1 MKIKGLRWM
10 ATFLA
15 ACMLMGA
22 VPATAFAA
30 KETTEAAET
39 IPQVY
44 RMDDDNDTVRLVI
57 GKTPTLYIGKNGT
70 VSVTL
75 MNMEDKDWIETEI
88 WIASEDDFRN
98 HYSDEITKT
107 EDRDSEESSI
117 VQSMKTIYPFE
128 VTDSLNRHYK
138 VGHVNKKAKKTVNL
152 NVNVKKGL
160 EEGYY
165 PILIY
170 ISKRAQGEDGMSSE
184 YAKTIMA
191 WIETKKTTGTSETNE
206 DNSEPVAFALGENQ
220 PTPSANYSEVMN
232 FDVNVRNTGYKT
244 AYDVRVDME
253 LSEDITKF
261 PFEINDG
268 NYDRQ
273 MGNMNPDQTVAVPF
287 SMAVREKAKS
297 GYYPIKFKIR
307 YRENENGNFAAP
319 VEDTFYVRV
328 YGKDEDDSLDS
339 EAGENERTKARI
351 IVDSF
356 ETDPAEIYAGQDFT
370 LKVRMKNASNSIVAS
385 NILFTFES
393 ETVSDSPVFTT
404 VNGSNSVVVNSLAP
418 GASDTLTI
426 KFSSS
431 PTAEQRSYTI
441 TINEQYDSPE
451 FKNAEESIIVD
462 IPVKQYARLST
473 SNMDVMPD
481 SMTVGSE
488 SNVMFGINNT
498 GKVVLY
504 NVTVNFEADSI
515 KPTDY
520 YVGNIKPGE
529 TGNVDTMLSGIA
541 ATADDGTVHV
551 IINYEDENGQP
562 AEPVEKELTLLVE
575 EEVQEDW
582 NMDVPEDMDVS
593 GQPASGANNKLLLA
607 GGGVAFVAVI
617 AAIVF
622 AVKFIKKRKEAKQQ
636 KDDENEIS

>member
-1 MKIKGLRWM
+1 M

-75 MNMEDKDWIETEI
+75 MNMEDKDWVETEI

-220 PTPSANYSEVMN
+220 STPSANYSEVMN

-273 MGNMNPDQTVAVPF
+273 MGNMNPDQTVAIPF

-328 YGKDEDDSLDS
+328 YGKDEGDSLDS

-370 LKVRMKNASNSIVAS
+370 LKVRMKNASNSIAAS

-393 ETVSDSPVFTT
+393 EAVSDSPVFTT

-451 FKNAEESIIVD
+451 FKNAKEA
-462 IPVKQYARLST
+462 VKIAVGLKQEARLNT
-473 SNMDVMPD
+473 GTIEVMPD
-481 SMTVGSE
+481 AISVGEE
-488 SNVMFGINNT
+488 SNVMFSINNT
-498 GKVVLY
+498 GKVMLY
-504 NVTVNFEADSI
+504 NVNAVFEADSI
-515 KPTDY
+515 QKNEA
-520 YVGNIKPGE
+520 YVGNIEPGKS
-529 TGNVDTMLSGIA
+529 GNVDTMINGIA
-541 ATADDGTVHV
+541 PTTDDGKVKLSIT
-551 IINYEDENGQP
+551 YEDENGKVST
-562 AEPVEKELTLLVE
+562 VEKEIQLMVNEDQSMDESNVDDTWNSDD
-575 EEVQEDW
+575 VQ
-582 NMDVPEDMDVS
+582 PEPSTTD
-593 GQPASGANNKLLLA
+593 KLKHLA
-607 GGGVAFVAVI
+607 IPVGIVGVVLAAVI
-617 AAIVF
+617 LVVIRR
-622 AVKFIKKRKEAKQQ
+622 KKKKAGM
-636 KDDENEIS
+636 DDEIL

>member
-1 MKIKGLRWM
+1 M

-191 WIETKKTTGTSETNE
+191 WIETKKTTGTSETDE
-206 DNSEPVAFALGENQ
+206 DSSEPVAFALGENQ

-253 LSEDITKF
+253 LSEDIAKF

-370 LKVRMKNASNSIVAS
+370 LKVRMKNASNSIAAS

-393 ETVSDSPVFTT
+393 EAVSDSPVFTT

-451 FKNAEESIIVD
+451 FKNAKEA
-462 IPVKQYARLST
+462 VKIAVGLKQEARLNT
-473 SNMDVMPD
+473 GTIEVMPD
-481 SMTVGSE
+481 AISVGEE
-488 SNVMFGINNT
+488 SNVMFSINNT
-498 GKVVLY
+498 GKVMLY
-504 NVTVNFEADSI
+504 NVNAVFEADSI
-515 KPTDY
+515 QKNEC
-520 YVGNIKPGE
+520 YVGNIEPGKS
-529 TGNVDTMLSGIA
+529 GNVDTMINGIA
-541 ATADDGTVHV
+541 PTTDDGKVKLSIT
-551 IINYEDENGQP
+551 YEDENGKVST
-562 AEPVEKELTLLVE
+562 VEKEIQLMVNEDQSMDESNVDDTWSSDD
-575 EEVQEDW
+575 VQ
-582 NMDVPEDMDVS
+582 PEPSTTD
-593 GQPASGANNKLLLA
+593 KLKHLA
-607 GGGVAFVAVI
+607 IPVGIVGVVLAAVI
-617 AAIVF
+617 LVVIRR
-622 AVKFIKKRKEAKQQ
+622 KKKKAGM
-636 KDDENEIS
+636 DDEIL

>member
-1 MKIKGLRWM
+1 MKIKGLRWI
-10 ATFLA
+10 ASFLA
-15 ACMLMGA
+15 VCVLVGTA
-22 VPATAFAA
+22 PATAFAA

-75 MNMEDKDWIETEI
+75 MNMEDKDWIETEV
-88 WIASEDDFRN
+88 WIASEDDFKN
-98 HYSDEITKT
+98 HYADEITNT
-107 EDRDSEESSI
+107 ESRDSEESSI
-117 VQSMKTIYPFE
+117 VQSMKTVYPFE
-128 VTDSLNRHYK
+128 ITDSLNRHYK
-138 VGHVNKKAKKTVNL
+138 IGHLNKKAKKTVNL

-184 YAKTIMA
+184 YAKTMMA
-191 WIETKKTTGTSETNE
+191 WIETKKTTGSSETDE
-206 DNSEPVAFALGENQ
+206 DTSEPVAFALGENQ
-220 PTPSANYSEVMN
+220 STPSANYSEVMN

-244 AYDVRVDME
+244 AYDVQVDME

-319 VEDTFYVRV
+319 IEDTFYVRV
-328 YGKDEDDSLDS
+328 YGQDEDDSLDS
-339 EAGENERTKARI
+339 DAGENERTKARI
-351 IVDSF
+351 VVDGF

-370 LKVRMKNASNSIVAS
+370 LKVRMKNASSSITAS

-393 ETVSDSPVFTT
+393 EAVSDSPVFTT

-418 GASDTLTI
+418 GATDTLTM

-451 FKNAEESIIVD
+451 FKNAKEA
-462 IPVKQYARLST
+462 VKIAVGLKQEARLNT
-473 SNMDVMPD
+473 GTIEVMPD
-481 SMTVGSE
+481 SIEVGGE
-488 SNVMFGINNT
+488 TNVMFSINNT
-498 GKVVLY
+498 GKVMLY
-504 NVTVNFEADSI
+504 NVSAVFEADSI
-515 KPTDY
+515 QKTEA
-520 YVGNIKPGE
+520 YVGNIEPGKS
-529 TGNVDTMLSGIA
+529 GNVDTMITG
-541 ATADDGTVHV
+541 TAPTMDDGKVRLSIT
-551 IINYEDENGQP
+551 YEDENGKVST
-562 AEPVEKELTLLVE
+562 VEKEIQLMVNDDQGMDEGNIDDTWSSDDVESEPSATDKLKHLAVPVGIVGVVLIVVILV
-575 EEVQEDW
+575 VIRR
-582 NMDVPEDMDVS
+582 
-593 GQPASGANNKLLLA
+593 KKKKA
-607 GGGVAFVAVI
+607 GM
-617 AAIVF
+617 
-622 AVKFIKKRKEAKQQ
+622 
-636 KDDENEIS
+636 DDEIL

>member
-191 WIETKKTTGTSETNE
+191 WIETKKTTGTSETDE
-206 DNSEPVAFALGENQ
+206 DSSEPVAFALGENQ

-370 LKVRMKNASNSIVAS
+370 LKVRMKNASNSIAAS

-393 ETVSDSPVFTT
+393 EAVSDSPVFTT

-451 FKNAEESIIVD
+451 FKNAKEA
-462 IPVKQYARLST
+462 VKIAVGLKQEARLNT
-473 SNMDVMPD
+473 GTIEVMPD
-481 SMTVGSE
+481 AISVGEE
-488 SNVMFGINNT
+488 SNVMFSINNT
-498 GKVVLY
+498 GKVMLY
-504 NVTVNFEADSI
+504 NVNAVFEADSI
-515 KPTDY
+515 QKNEC
-520 YVGNIKPGE
+520 YVGNIEPGKS
-529 TGNVDTMLSGIA
+529 GNVDTMINGIA
-541 ATADDGTVHV
+541 PTTDDGKVKLSIT
-551 IINYEDENGQP
+551 YEDENGKVST
-562 AEPVEKELTLLVE
+562 VEKEIQLMVNEDQSMDESNVDDTWSSDD
-575 EEVQEDW
+575 VQ
-582 NMDVPEDMDVS
+582 PEPSTTD
-593 GQPASGANNKLLLA
+593 KLKHLA
-607 GGGVAFVAVI
+607 IPVGIVGVVLAAVI
-617 AAIVF
+617 LVVIRR
-622 AVKFIKKRKEAKQQ
+622 KKKKAGM
-636 KDDENEIS
+636 DDEIL

>member
-1 MKIKGLRWM
+1 M

-75 MNMEDKDWIETEI
+75 MNMEDKDWVETEI

-220 PTPSANYSEVMN
+220 STPSANYSEVMN

-328 YGKDEDDSLDS
+328 YGKDEGDSLDS

-451 FKNAEESIIVD
+451 FKNAKEA
-462 IPVKQYARLST
+462 VKIAVGLKQEARLNT
-473 SNMDVMPD
+473 GTIEVMPD
-481 SMTVGSE
+481 AISVGEE
-488 SNVMFGINNT
+488 SNVMFSINNT
-498 GKVVLY
+498 GKVMLY
-504 NVTVNFEADSI
+504 NVNAVFEADSI
-515 KPTDY
+515 QKNEA
-520 YVGNIKPGE
+520 YVGNIEPGKS
-529 TGNVDTMLSGIA
+529 GNVDTMINGIA
-541 ATADDGTVHV
+541 PTTDDGKVKLSIT
-551 IINYEDENGQP
+551 YEDENGKVST
-562 AEPVEKELTLLVE
+562 VEKEIQLMVNEDQSMDESNVDDTWNSDD
-575 EEVQEDW
+575 VQ
-582 NMDVPEDMDVS
+582 PEPSTTD
-593 GQPASGANNKLLLA
+593 KLKHLA
-607 GGGVAFVAVI
+607 IPVGIVGVVLAAVI
-617 AAIVF
+617 LVVIRR
-622 AVKFIKKRKEAKQQ
+622 KKKKAGM
-636 KDDENEIS
+636 DDEIL

>member
-1 MKIKGLRWM
+1 M

-57 GKTPTLYIGKNGT
+57 GKTPTLHIGKNGT

-75 MNMEDKDWIETEI
+75 MNMEDKDWVETEI

-191 WIETKKTTGTSETNE
+191 WIETKKTTGTSETDE
-206 DNSEPVAFALGENQ
+206 DSSEPVAFALGENQ
-220 PTPSANYSEVMN
+220 STPSANYSEVMN

-328 YGKDEDDSLDS
+328 YGKDEADSLDS

-370 LKVRMKNASNSIVAS
+370 LKVRMKNASNSIAAS

-393 ETVSDSPVFTT
+393 EAVSDSPVFTT

-451 FKNAEESIIVD
+451 FKNAKEA
-462 IPVKQYARLST
+462 VKIAVGLKQEARLNT
-473 SNMDVMPD
+473 GTIEVMPD
-481 SMTVGSE
+481 AISVGEE
-488 SNVMFGINNT
+488 SNVMFSINNT
-498 GKVVLY
+498 GKVMLY
-504 NVTVNFEADSI
+504 NVNAVFEADSI
-515 KPTDY
+515 QKNEA
-520 YVGNIKPGE
+520 YVGNIEPGKS
-529 TGNVDTMLSGIA
+529 GNVDTMINGIA
-541 ATADDGTVHV
+541 PTTDDGKVKLSIT
-551 IINYEDENGQP
+551 YEDENGKVST
-562 AEPVEKELTLLVE
+562 VEKEIQLMVNEDQSMDESNVDDTWNSDD
-575 EEVQEDW
+575 VQ
-582 NMDVPEDMDVS
+582 PEPSTTD
-593 GQPASGANNKLLLA
+593 KLKHLA
-607 GGGVAFVAVI
+607 IPVGIVGVVLAAVI
-617 AAIVF
+617 LVVIRR
-622 AVKFIKKRKEAKQQ
+622 KKKKAGM
-636 KDDENEIS
+636 DDEIL

>member
-1 MKIKGLRWM
+1 M

-75 MNMEDKDWIETEI
+75 MNMEDKDWVETEI

-220 PTPSANYSEVMN
+220 STPSANYSEVMN

-328 YGKDEDDSLDS
+328 YGKDENDSLDS

-370 LKVRMKNASNSIVAS
+370 LKVRMKNASNSIAAS

-451 FKNAEESIIVD
+451 FKNAKEA
-462 IPVKQYARLST
+462 VKIAVGLKQEARLNT
-473 SNMDVMPD
+473 GTIEVMPD
-481 SMTVGSE
+481 AISVGEE
-488 SNVMFGINNT
+488 SNVMFSINNT
-498 GKVVLY
+498 GKVMLY
-504 NVTVNFEADSI
+504 NVNAVFEADSI
-515 KPTDY
+515 QKNEA
-520 YVGNIKPGE
+520 YVGNIEPGKS
-529 TGNVDTMLSGIA
+529 GNVDTMINGIA
-541 ATADDGTVHV
+541 PTTDDGKVKLSIT
-551 IINYEDENGQP
+551 YEDENGKVST
-562 AEPVEKELTLLVE
+562 VEKEIQLMVNEDQSMDESNVDDTWSSDD
-575 EEVQEDW
+575 VQ
-582 NMDVPEDMDVS
+582 PEPSTTD
-593 GQPASGANNKLLLA
+593 KLKHLA
-607 GGGVAFVAVI
+607 IPVGIVGVVLAAVI
-617 AAIVF
+617 LVVIRR
-622 AVKFIKKRKEAKQQ
+622 KKKKAGM
-636 KDDENEIS
+636 DDEIL

>member
-1 MKIKGLRWM
+1 M

-57 GKTPTLYIGKNGT
+57 GKTPTLYIGKNGR

-75 MNMEDKDWIETEI
+75 MNMEEKDWIETEI

-220 PTPSANYSEVMN
+220 STPSANYSEVMN

-253 LSEDITKF
+253 LSEDIAKF

-319 VEDTFYVRV
+319 IEDTFYVRV

-370 LKVRMKNASNSIVAS
+370 LKVRMKNASNSIAAS

-451 FKNAEESIIVD
+451 FKNAKEA
-462 IPVKQYARLST
+462 VKIAVGLKQEARLNT
-473 SNMDVMPD
+473 GTIEVMPD
-481 SMTVGSE
+481 AISVGEE
-488 SNVMFGINNT
+488 SNVMFSINNT
-498 GKVVLY
+498 GKVMLY
-504 NVTVNFEADSI
+504 NVNAVFEADSI
-515 KPTDY
+515 QKNEC
-520 YVGNIKPGE
+520 YVGNIEPGKS
-529 TGNVDTMLSGIA
+529 GNVDTMINGIA
-541 ATADDGTVHV
+541 PTTDDGKVKLSIT
-551 IINYEDENGQP
+551 YEDENGKVST
-562 AEPVEKELTLLVE
+562 VEKEIQLMVNEDQSMDESNVDDTWSSDD
-575 EEVQEDW
+575 VQ
-582 NMDVPEDMDVS
+582 PEPSTTD
-593 GQPASGANNKLLLA
+593 KLKHLA
-607 GGGVAFVAVI
+607 IPVGIVGVVLAAVI
-617 AAIVF
+617 LVVIRR
-622 AVKFIKKRKEAKQQ
+622 KKKKAGM
-636 KDDENEIS
+636 DDEIL

>member
-1 MKIKGLRWM
+1 M

-184 YAKTIMA
+184 YAKTMMA
-191 WIETKKTTGTSETNE
+191 WIETKKTTGTSETDE
-206 DNSEPVAFALGENQ
+206 DSSEPVAFALGENQ
-220 PTPSANYSEVMN
+220 STPSANYSEVMN

-319 VEDTFYVRV
+319 IEDTFYVRV

-370 LKVRMKNASNSIVAS
+370 LKVRMKNASNSIAAS

-451 FKNAEESIIVD
+451 FKNAKEA
-462 IPVKQYARLST
+462 VKIAVGLKQEARLNT
-473 SNMDVMPD
+473 GTIEVMPD
-481 SMTVGSE
+481 AISVGEE
-488 SNVMFGINNT
+488 SNVMFSINNT
-498 GKVVLY
+498 GKVMLY
-504 NVTVNFEADSI
+504 NVNAVFEADSI
-515 KPTDY
+515 QKNEC
-520 YVGNIKPGE
+520 YVGNIEPGKS
-529 TGNVDTMLSGIA
+529 GNVDTMINGIA
-541 ATADDGTVHV
+541 PTMDDGKVKLSIT
-551 IINYEDENGQP
+551 YEDENGKVST
-562 AEPVEKELTLLVE
+562 VEKEIQLMVNEDQSMDESNVDDTWSSDD
-575 EEVQEDW
+575 VQ
-582 NMDVPEDMDVS
+582 PEPSTTD
-593 GQPASGANNKLLLA
+593 KLKHLA
-607 GGGVAFVAVI
+607 IPVGIVGVVLAAVI
-617 AAIVF
+617 LVVIRR
-622 AVKFIKKRKEAKQQ
+622 KKKKAGM
-636 KDDENEIS
+636 DDEIL

>member
-1 MKIKGLRWM
+1 M

-75 MNMEDKDWIETEI
+75 MNMEDKDWVETEI

-184 YAKTIMA
+184 YAKTMMA

-220 PTPSANYSEVMN
+220 STPSANYSEVMN

-253 LSEDITKF
+253 LSEDIAKF

-273 MGNMNPDQTVAVPF
+273 MGNMNPDQTVAIPF

-328 YGKDEDDSLDS
+328 YGKDEGDSLDS

-370 LKVRMKNASNSIVAS
+370 LKVRMKNASNSIAAS

-451 FKNAEESIIVD
+451 FKNAKEA
-462 IPVKQYARLST
+462 VKIAVGLKQEARLNT
-473 SNMDVMPD
+473 GTIEVMPD
-481 SMTVGSE
+481 AISVGEE
-488 SNVMFGINNT
+488 SNVMFSINNT
-498 GKVVLY
+498 GKVMLY
-504 NVTVNFEADSI
+504 NVNAVFEADSI
-515 KPTDY
+515 QKNEA
-520 YVGNIKPGE
+520 YVGNIEPGKS
-529 TGNVDTMLSGIA
+529 GNVDTMINGIA
-541 ATADDGTVHV
+541 PTMDDGKVKLSIT
-551 IINYEDENGQP
+551 YEDENGKVST
-562 AEPVEKELTLLVE
+562 VEKEIQLMVN
-575 EEVQEDW
+575 EDQS
-582 NMDVPEDMDVS
+582 MDESNVDDTWSSDDIQPEPSTTD
-593 GQPASGANNKLLLA
+593 KLKHLA
-607 GGGVAFVAVI
+607 IPVGIVGVVLAAVI
-617 AAIVF
+617 LVVIRR
-622 AVKFIKKRKEAKQQ
+622 KKKKAGM
-636 KDDENEIS
+636 DDEIL

>member
-220 PTPSANYSEVMN
+220 STPSANYSEVMN

-253 LSEDITKF
+253 LSEDIAKF

-319 VEDTFYVRV
+319 IEDTFYVRV

-370 LKVRMKNASNSIVAS
+370 LKVRMKNASNSIAAS

-451 FKNAEESIIVD
+451 FKNAKEA
-462 IPVKQYARLST
+462 VKIAVGLKQEARLNT
-473 SNMDVMPD
+473 GTIEVMPD
-481 SMTVGSE
+481 AISVGEE
-488 SNVMFGINNT
+488 SNVMFSINNT
-498 GKVVLY
+498 GKVMLY
-504 NVTVNFEADSI
+504 NVNAVFEADSI
-515 KPTDY
+515 QKNEA
-520 YVGNIKPGE
+520 YVGNIEPGKS
-529 TGNVDTMLSGIA
+529 GNVDTMINGIA
-541 ATADDGTVHV
+541 PTMDDGKVKLSIT
-551 IINYEDENGQP
+551 YEDENGKVST
-562 AEPVEKELTLLVE
+562 VEKEIQLMVN
-575 EEVQEDW
+575 EDQS
-582 NMDVPEDMDVS
+582 MDESNVDDTWSSDDIQPEPSTTD
-593 GQPASGANNKLLLA
+593 KLKHLA
-607 GGGVAFVAVI
+607 IPVGIVGVVLAAVI
-617 AAIVF
+617 LVVIRR
-622 AVKFIKKRKEAKQQ
+622 KKKKAGM
-636 KDDENEIS
+636 DDEIL

>member
-1 MKIKGLRWM
+1 M

-15 ACMLMGA
+15 VCMLMGA

-191 WIETKKTTGTSETNE
+191 WIETKKTTGTSETDE
-206 DNSEPVAFALGENQ
+206 DSSEPVAFALGENQ

-253 LSEDITKF
+253 LSEDIAKF

-370 LKVRMKNASNSIVAS
+370 LKVRMKNASNSIAAS

-393 ETVSDSPVFTT
+393 EAVSDSPVFTT

-451 FKNAEESIIVD
+451 FKNAKEA
-462 IPVKQYARLST
+462 VKIAVGLKQEARLNT
-473 SNMDVMPD
+473 GTIEVMPD
-481 SMTVGSE
+481 AISVGEE
-488 SNVMFGINNT
+488 SNVMFSINNT
-498 GKVVLY
+498 GKVMLY
-504 NVTVNFEADSI
+504 NVNAVFEADSI
-515 KPTDY
+515 QKNEA
-520 YVGNIKPGE
+520 YVGNIEPGKS
-529 TGNVDTMLSGIA
+529 GNVDTMINGIA
-541 ATADDGTVHV
+541 PTTDDGKVKLSIT
-551 IINYEDENGQP
+551 YEDENGKVST
-562 AEPVEKELTLLVE
+562 VEKEIQLMVNEDQSMDESNIDDTWNSDD
-575 EEVQEDW
+575 VQ
-582 NMDVPEDMDVS
+582 PEPSTTD
-593 GQPASGANNKLLLA
+593 KLKHLA
-607 GGGVAFVAVI
+607 IPVGIVGVVLAAVI
-617 AAIVF
+617 LVVIRR
-622 AVKFIKKRKEAKQQ
+622 KKKKAGM
-636 KDDENEIS
+636 DDEIL

>member
-1 MKIKGLRWM
+1 M

-220 PTPSANYSEVMN
+220 PPPSANYSEVMN

-253 LSEDITKF
+253 LSEDIAKF

-319 VEDTFYVRV
+319 IEDTFYVRV

-370 LKVRMKNASNSIVAS
+370 LKVRMKNASNSIAAS

-451 FKNAEESIIVD
+451 FKNAKEA
-462 IPVKQYARLST
+462 VKIAVGLKQEARLNT
-473 SNMDVMPD
+473 GTIEVMPD
-481 SMTVGSE
+481 AISVGEE
-488 SNVMFGINNT
+488 SNVMFSINNT
-498 GKVVLY
+498 GKVMLY
-504 NVTVNFEADSI
+504 NVNAVFEADSI
-515 KPTDY
+515 QKNEA
-520 YVGNIKPGE
+520 YVGNIEPGKS
-529 TGNVDTMLSGIA
+529 GNVDTMINGIA
-541 ATADDGTVHV
+541 PTMDDGKVKLSIT
-551 IINYEDENGQP
+551 YEDENGKVST
-562 AEPVEKELTLLVE
+562 VEKEIQLMVN
-575 EEVQEDW
+575 EDQS
-582 NMDVPEDMDVS
+582 MDESNVDDTWSSDDIQPEPSTTD
-593 GQPASGANNKLLLA
+593 KLKHLA
-607 GGGVAFVAVI
+607 IPVGIVGVVLAAVI
-617 AAIVF
+617 LVVIRR
-622 AVKFIKKRKEAKQQ
+622 KKKKAGM
-636 KDDENEIS
+636 DDEIL

>member
-1 MKIKGLRWM
+1 M

-75 MNMEDKDWIETEI
+75 MNMEDKDWVETEI

-191 WIETKKTTGTSETNE
+191 WIETKKTTGTSETDE
-206 DNSEPVAFALGENQ
+206 DSSEPVAFALGENQ
-220 PTPSANYSEVMN
+220 STPSANYSEVMN

-297 GYYPIKFKIR
+297 GYYPIKFKVR

-319 VEDTFYVRV
+319 VEDTFYGRV
-328 YGKDEDDSLDS
+328 YGKDEADSLDS

-370 LKVRMKNASNSIVAS
+370 LKVRMKNASNSIAAS

-393 ETVSDSPVFTT
+393 EAVSDSPVFTT

-451 FKNAEESIIVD
+451 FKNAKEA
-462 IPVKQYARLST
+462 VKIAVGLKQEARLNT
-473 SNMDVMPD
+473 GTIEVMPD
-481 SMTVGSE
+481 AISVGEE
-488 SNVMFGINNT
+488 SNVMFSINNT
-498 GKVVLY
+498 GKVMLY
-504 NVTVNFEADSI
+504 NVNAVFEADSI
-515 KPTDY
+515 QKNEA
-520 YVGNIKPGE
+520 YVGNIEPGKS
-529 TGNVDTMLSGIA
+529 GNVDTMINGIA
-541 ATADDGTVHV
+541 PTTDDGKVKLSIT
-551 IINYEDENGQP
+551 YEDENGKVST
-562 AEPVEKELTLLVE
+562 VEKEIQLMVNEDQSMDESNVDDTWNSDD
-575 EEVQEDW
+575 VQ
-582 NMDVPEDMDVS
+582 PEPSTTD
-593 GQPASGANNKLLLA
+593 KLKHLA
-607 GGGVAFVAVI
+607 IPVGIVGVVLAAVI
-617 AAIVF
+617 LVVIRR
-622 AVKFIKKRKEAKQQ
+622 KKKKAGM
-636 KDDENEIS
+636 DDEIL

>member
-1 MKIKGLRWM
+1 M

-220 PTPSANYSEVMN
+220 STPSANYSEVMN

-319 VEDTFYVRV
+319 IEDTFYVRV

-370 LKVRMKNASNSIVAS
+370 LKVRMKNASNSIAAS

-451 FKNAEESIIVD
+451 FKNAKEA
-462 IPVKQYARLST
+462 VKIAVGLKQEARLNT
-473 SNMDVMPD
+473 GTIEVMPD
-481 SMTVGSE
+481 AISVGEE
-488 SNVMFGINNT
+488 SNVMFSINNT
-498 GKVVLY
+498 GKVMLY
-504 NVTVNFEADSI
+504 NVNAVFEADSI
-515 KPTDY
+515 QKNEA
-520 YVGNIKPGE
+520 YVGNIEPGKS
-529 TGNVDTMLSGIA
+529 GNVDTMINGIA
-541 ATADDGTVHV
+541 PTTDDGKVKLSIT
-551 IINYEDENGQP
+551 YEDENGKVST
-562 AEPVEKELTLLVE
+562 VEKEIQLMVNEDQSMDESNVDDTWNSDD
-575 EEVQEDW
+575 VQ
-582 NMDVPEDMDVS
+582 PEPSTTD
-593 GQPASGANNKLLLA
+593 KLKHLA
-607 GGGVAFVAVI
+607 IPVGIVGVVLAAVI
-617 AAIVF
+617 LVVIRR
-622 AVKFIKKRKEAKQQ
+622 KKKKAGM
-636 KDDENEIS
+636 DDEIL

>member
-1 MKIKGLRWM
+1 M

-206 DNSEPVAFALGENQ
+206 DSSEPVAFALGENQ
-220 PTPSANYSEVMN
+220 STPSANYSEVMN

-319 VEDTFYVRV
+319 IEDTFYVRV

-370 LKVRMKNASNSIVAS
+370 LKVRMKNASNSIAAS

-451 FKNAEESIIVD
+451 FKNAKEA
-462 IPVKQYARLST
+462 VKIAVGLKQEARLNT
-473 SNMDVMPD
+473 GTIEVMPD
-481 SMTVGSE
+481 AISVGEE
-488 SNVMFGINNT
+488 SNVMFSINNT
-498 GKVVLY
+498 GKVMLY
-504 NVTVNFEADSI
+504 NVNAVFEADSI
-515 KPTDY
+515 QKNEA
-520 YVGNIKPGE
+520 YVGNIEPGKS
-529 TGNVDTMLSGIA
+529 GNVDTMINGIA
-541 ATADDGTVHV
+541 PTTDDGKVKLSIT
-551 IINYEDENGQP
+551 YEDENGKVST
-562 AEPVEKELTLLVE
+562 VEKEIQLMVNEDQSMDESNVDDTWNSDD
-575 EEVQEDW
+575 VQ
-582 NMDVPEDMDVS
+582 PEPSTTD
-593 GQPASGANNKLLLA
+593 KLKHLA
-607 GGGVAFVAVI
+607 IPVGIVGVVLAAVI
-617 AAIVF
+617 LVVIRR
-622 AVKFIKKRKEAKQQ
+622 KKKKAGM
-636 KDDENEIS
+636 DDEIL

>member
-1 MKIKGLRWM
+1 M

-253 LSEDITKF
+253 LSEDIAKF

-319 VEDTFYVRV
+319 IEDTFYVRV

-370 LKVRMKNASNSIVAS
+370 LKVRMKNASNSIAAS

-393 ETVSDSPVFTT
+393 EAVSDSPVFTT

-451 FKNAEESIIVD
+451 FKNAKEA
-462 IPVKQYARLST
+462 VKIAVGLKQEARLNT
-473 SNMDVMPD
+473 GTIEVMPD
-481 SMTVGSE
+481 AISVGEE
-488 SNVMFGINNT
+488 SNVMFSINNT
-498 GKVVLY
+498 GKVMLY
-504 NVTVNFEADSI
+504 NVNAVFEADSI
-515 KPTDY
+515 QKNEA
-520 YVGNIKPGE
+520 YVGNIEPGKS
-529 TGNVDTMLSGIA
+529 GNVDTMINGIA
-541 ATADDGTVHV
+541 PTTDDGKVKLSIT
-551 IINYEDENGQP
+551 YEDENGKVST
-562 AEPVEKELTLLVE
+562 VEKEIQLMVNEDQSMDESNVDDTWNSDD
-575 EEVQEDW
+575 VQ
-582 NMDVPEDMDVS
+582 PEPSTTD
-593 GQPASGANNKLLLA
+593 KLKHLA
-607 GGGVAFVAVI
+607 IPVGIVGVVLAAVI
-617 AAIVF
+617 LVVIRR
-622 AVKFIKKRKEAKQQ
+622 KKKKAGM
-636 KDDENEIS
+636 DDEIL

>member
-206 DNSEPVAFALGENQ
+206 DNPEPVAFALGENQ

-253 LSEDITKF
+253 LSEDIAKF

-319 VEDTFYVRV
+319 IEDTFYVRV

-451 FKNAEESIIVD
+451 FKNAKEA
-462 IPVKQYARLST
+462 VKIAVGLKQEARLNT
-473 SNMDVMPD
+473 GTIEVMPD
-481 SMTVGSE
+481 AISVGEE
-488 SNVMFGINNT
+488 SNVMFSINNT
-498 GKVVLY
+498 GKVMLY
-504 NVTVNFEADSI
+504 NVNAVFEADSI
-515 KPTDY
+515 QKNEA
-520 YVGNIKPGE
+520 YVGNIEPGKS
-529 TGNVDTMLSGIA
+529 GNVDTMINGIA
-541 ATADDGTVHV
+541 PTTDDGKVKLSIT
-551 IINYEDENGQP
+551 YEDENGKVST
-562 AEPVEKELTLLVE
+562 VEKEIQLMVNEDQSMDESNVDDTWSSDD
-575 EEVQEDW
+575 VQ
-582 NMDVPEDMDVS
+582 PEPSTTD
-593 GQPASGANNKLLLA
+593 KLKHLA
-607 GGGVAFVAVI
+607 IPVGIVGVVLAAVI
-617 AAIVF
+617 LVVIRR
-622 AVKFIKKRKEAKQQ
+622 KKKKAGM
-636 KDDENEIS
+636 DDEIL

>member
-10 ATFLA
+10 ASFLA
-15 ACMLMGA
+15 ACMLIGA
-22 VPATAFAA
+22 APATAFAA
-30 KETTEAAET
+30 KETTEASET

-57 GKTPTLYIGKNGT
+57 GKTPTLYIGKSGT

-75 MNMEDKDWIETEI
+75 MNMEDKDWVETEV

-98 HYSDEITKT
+98 HYSDEITST
-107 EDRDSEESSI
+107 ESRDSEESSI

-184 YAKTIMA
+184 YAKTMMA
-191 WIETKKTTGTSETNE
+191 WIETKKTTGSSETDE

-220 PTPSANYSEVMN
+220 STPSANYSEVMN

-268 NYDRQ
+268 NYDRL

-319 VEDTFYVRV
+319 IEDTFYVRV
-328 YGKDEDDSLDS
+328 NGKDEDDSLNSD
-339 EAGENERTKARI
+339 AGENERTKARI
-351 IVDSF
+351 IVDGF

-370 LKVRMKNASNSIVAS
+370 LKVRMKNASSSITAS

-418 GASDTLTI
+418 GASDTLTM

-431 PTAEQRSYTI
+431 PTAEQRSYTM

-451 FKNAEESIIVD
+451 FKNAKET
-462 IPVKQYARLST
+462 VKIAVALKQEARLNT
-473 SNMDVMPD
+473 GTIEVMPD
-481 SMTVGSE
+481 AISVGEE
-488 SNVMFGINNT
+488 SNVMFSINNT
-498 GKVVLY
+498 GKVMLY
-504 NVTVNFEADSI
+504 NVNAVFEADSI
-515 KPTDY
+515 QKNEA
-520 YVGNIKPGE
+520 YVGNIEPGKS
-529 TGNVDTMLSGIA
+529 GNVDTMISGIA
-541 ATADDGTVHV
+541 PTMDDGKVKLSIT
-551 IINYEDENGQP
+551 YEDENGKVST
-562 AEPVEKELTLLVE
+562 VEKEIQLMVNDN
-575 EEVQEDW
+575 Q
-582 NMDVPEDMDVS
+582 DMDDNIDDTWTDEVVE
-593 GQPASGANNKLLLA
+593 PEPTTMDKLKKLVIPV
-607 GGGVAFVAVI
+607 GIVGVVLVVVI
-617 AAIVF
+617 IV
-622 AVKFIKKRKEAKQQ
+622 VIKRKKKKAGM
-636 KDDENEIS
+636 DDEIL

>member
-75 MNMEDKDWIETEI
+75 MNMEDKDWVETEI

-206 DNSEPVAFALGENQ
+206 DNSEPVAFPLGENQ

-253 LSEDITKF
+253 LSEDIAKF

-319 VEDTFYVRV
+319 IEDTFYVRV

-370 LKVRMKNASNSIVAS
+370 LKVRMKNASNSIAAS

-451 FKNAEESIIVD
+451 FKNAKEA
-462 IPVKQYARLST
+462 VKIAVGLKQEARLNT
-473 SNMDVMPD
+473 GTIEVMPD
-481 SMTVGSE
+481 AISVGEE
-488 SNVMFGINNT
+488 SNVMFSINNT
-498 GKVVLY
+498 GKVMLY
-504 NVTVNFEADSI
+504 NVNAVFEADSI
-515 KPTDY
+515 QKNEA
-520 YVGNIKPGE
+520 YVGNIEPGKS
-529 TGNVDTMLSGIA
+529 GNVDTMINGIA
-541 ATADDGTVHV
+541 PTTDDGKVKLSIT
-551 IINYEDENGQP
+551 YEDENGKVST
-562 AEPVEKELTLLVE
+562 VEKEIQLMVNEDQSMDESNVDDTWNSDD
-575 EEVQEDW
+575 VQ
-582 NMDVPEDMDVS
+582 PEPSTTD
-593 GQPASGANNKLLLA
+593 KLKHLA
-607 GGGVAFVAVI
+607 IPVGIVGVVLAAVI
-617 AAIVF
+617 LVVIRR
-622 AVKFIKKRKEAKQQ
+622 KKKKAGM
-636 KDDENEIS
+636 DDEIL

>member
-1 MKIKGLRWM
+1 M

-75 MNMEDKDWIETEI
+75 MNMEDKDWVETEI

-191 WIETKKTTGTSETNE
+191 WIETKKTTGTSETDE
-206 DNSEPVAFALGENQ
+206 DSSEPVAFALGENQ
-220 PTPSANYSEVMN
+220 STPSANYSEVMN

-328 YGKDEDDSLDS
+328 YGKDEGDSLDS

-370 LKVRMKNASNSIVAS
+370 LKVRMKNASNSIAAS

-393 ETVSDSPVFTT
+393 EAVSDSPVFTT

-451 FKNAEESIIVD
+451 FKNAKEA
-462 IPVKQYARLST
+462 VKIAVGLKQEARLNT
-473 SNMDVMPD
+473 GTIEVMPD
-481 SMTVGSE
+481 AISVGEE
-488 SNVMFGINNT
+488 SNVMFSINNT
-498 GKVVLY
+498 GKVMLY
-504 NVTVNFEADSI
+504 NVNAVFEADSI
-515 KPTDY
+515 QKNEA
-520 YVGNIKPGE
+520 YVGNIEPGKS
-529 TGNVDTMLSGIA
+529 GNVDTMINGIA
-541 ATADDGTVHV
+541 PTTDDGKVKLSIT
-551 IINYEDENGQP
+551 YEDENGKVST
-562 AEPVEKELTLLVE
+562 VEKEIQLMVNDDQSMDESNVDDTWNSDD
-575 EEVQEDW
+575 VQ
-582 NMDVPEDMDVS
+582 PEPSTTD
-593 GQPASGANNKLLLA
+593 KLKHLA
-607 GGGVAFVAVI
+607 IPVGIVGVVLAAVI
-617 AAIVF
+617 LVVIRR
-622 AVKFIKKRKEAKQQ
+622 KKKKAGM
-636 KDDENEIS
+636 DDEIL

>member
-1 MKIKGLRWM
+1 M

-75 MNMEDKDWIETEI
+75 MNMEDKDWVETEI

-328 YGKDEDDSLDS
+328 YGKDENDSLDS

-451 FKNAEESIIVD
+451 FKNAKEA
-462 IPVKQYARLST
+462 VKIAVGLKQEARLNT
-473 SNMDVMPD
+473 GTIEVMPD
-481 SMTVGSE
+481 AISVGEE
-488 SNVMFGINNT
+488 SNVMFSINNT
-498 GKVVLY
+498 GKVMLY
-504 NVTVNFEADSI
+504 NVNAVFEADSI
-515 KPTDY
+515 QKNEA
-520 YVGNIKPGE
+520 YVGNIEPGKS
-529 TGNVDTMLSGIA
+529 GNVDTMINGIA
-541 ATADDGTVHV
+541 PTTDDGKVKLSIT
-551 IINYEDENGQP
+551 YEDENGKVST
-562 AEPVEKELTLLVE
+562 VEKEIQLMVNEDQSMDESNVDDTWSSDD
-575 EEVQEDW
+575 VQ
-582 NMDVPEDMDVS
+582 PEPSTTD
-593 GQPASGANNKLLLA
+593 KLKHLA
-607 GGGVAFVAVI
+607 IPVGIVGVVLAAVI
-617 AAIVF
+617 LVVIRR
-622 AVKFIKKRKEAKQQ
+622 KKKKAGM
-636 KDDENEIS
+636 DDEIL

>member
-1 MKIKGLRWM
+1 M

-75 MNMEDKDWIETEI
+75 MNMEDKDWVETEI

-253 LSEDITKF
+253 LSEDIAKF

-370 LKVRMKNASNSIVAS
+370 LKVRMKNASNSIAAS

-426 KFSSS
+426 KFASS

-451 FKNAEESIIVD
+451 FKNAKEA
-462 IPVKQYARLST
+462 VKIAVGLKQEARLNT
-473 SNMDVMPD
+473 GTIEVMPD
-481 SMTVGSE
+481 AISVGEE
-488 SNVMFGINNT
+488 SNVMFSINNT
-498 GKVVLY
+498 GKVMLY
-504 NVTVNFEADSI
+504 NVNAVFEADSI
-515 KPTDY
+515 QKNEA
-520 YVGNIKPGE
+520 YVGNIEPGKS
-529 TGNVDTMLSGIA
+529 GNVDTMINGIA
-541 ATADDGTVHV
+541 PTTDDGKVKLSIT
-551 IINYEDENGQP
+551 YEDENGKVST
-562 AEPVEKELTLLVE
+562 VEKEIQLMVN
-575 EEVQEDW
+575 EDQS
-582 NMDVPEDMDVS
+582 MDESNVDDTWSSDDIQPEPSTTD
-593 GQPASGANNKLLLA
+593 KLKHLA
-607 GGGVAFVAVI
+607 IPVGIVGVVLAAVI
-617 AAIVF
+617 LVVIRR
-622 AVKFIKKRKEAKQQ
+622 KKKKAGM
-636 KDDENEIS
+636 DDEIL

>member
-1 MKIKGLRWM
+1 M

-75 MNMEDKDWIETEI
+75 MNMEDKDWVETEI

-220 PTPSANYSEVMN
+220 STPSANYSEVMN

-328 YGKDEDDSLDS
+328 YGKDENDSLDS

-370 LKVRMKNASNSIVAS
+370 LKVRMKNASNSIAAS

-393 ETVSDSPVFTT
+393 EAVSDSPVFTT

-451 FKNAEESIIVD
+451 FKNAKEA
-462 IPVKQYARLST
+462 VKIAVGLKQEARLNT
-473 SNMDVMPD
+473 GTIEVMPD
-481 SMTVGSE
+481 AISVGEE
-488 SNVMFGINNT
+488 SNVMFSINNT
-498 GKVVLY
+498 GKVMLY
-504 NVTVNFEADSI
+504 NVNAVFEADSI
-515 KPTDY
+515 QKNEA
-520 YVGNIKPGE
+520 YVGNIEPGKS
-529 TGNVDTMLSGIA
+529 GNVDTMINGIA
-541 ATADDGTVHV
+541 PTTDDGKVKLSIT
-551 IINYEDENGQP
+551 YEDENGKVST
-562 AEPVEKELTLLVE
+562 VEKEIQLMVNEDQSMDESNIDDTWSSDD
-575 EEVQEDW
+575 VQ
-582 NMDVPEDMDVS
+582 PEPSTTD
-593 GQPASGANNKLLLA
+593 KLKHLA
-607 GGGVAFVAVI
+607 IPVGIVGVVLAAVI
-617 AAIVF
+617 LVVIRR
-622 AVKFIKKRKEAKQQ
+622 KKKKAGM
-636 KDDENEIS
+636 DDEIL

>member
-1 MKIKGLRWM
+1 M

-220 PTPSANYSEVMN
+220 STPSANYSEVMN

-328 YGKDEDDSLDS
+328 YGKDEADSLDS

-451 FKNAEESIIVD
+451 FKNAKEA
-462 IPVKQYARLST
+462 VKIAVGLKQEARLNT
-473 SNMDVMPD
+473 GTIEVMPD
-481 SMTVGSE
+481 AISVGEE
-488 SNVMFGINNT
+488 SNVMFSINNT
-498 GKVVLY
+498 GKVMLY
-504 NVTVNFEADSI
+504 NVNAVFEADSI
-515 KPTDY
+515 QKNEA
-520 YVGNIKPGE
+520 YVGNIEPGKS
-529 TGNVDTMLSGIA
+529 GNVDTMINGIA
-541 ATADDGTVHV
+541 PTTDDGKVKLSIT
-551 IINYEDENGQP
+551 YEDENGKVST
-562 AEPVEKELTLLVE
+562 VEKEIQLMVNEDQSMDESNVDDTWNSDD
-575 EEVQEDW
+575 VQ
-582 NMDVPEDMDVS
+582 PEPSTTD
-593 GQPASGANNKLLLA
+593 KLKHLA
-607 GGGVAFVAVI
+607 IPVGIVGVVLAAVI
-617 AAIVF
+617 LVVIRR
-622 AVKFIKKRKEAKQQ
+622 KKKKAGM
-636 KDDENEIS
+636 DDEIL

>member
-1 MKIKGLRWM
+1 M

-75 MNMEDKDWIETEI
+75 MNMEDKDWVETEI

-191 WIETKKTTGTSETNE
+191 WIETKKTTGTSETDE
-206 DNSEPVAFALGENQ
+206 DSSEPVAFALGENQ
-220 PTPSANYSEVMN
+220 STPSANYSEVMN

-328 YGKDEDDSLDS
+328 YGKDEADSLDS

-370 LKVRMKNASNSIVAS
+370 LKVRMKNASNSIAAS

-393 ETVSDSPVFTT
+393 EAVSDSPVFTT

-451 FKNAEESIIVD
+451 FKNAKEA
-462 IPVKQYARLST
+462 VKIAVGLKQEARLNT
-473 SNMDVMPD
+473 GTIEVMPD
-481 SMTVGSE
+481 AISVGEE
-488 SNVMFGINNT
+488 SNVMFSINNT
-498 GKVVLY
+498 GKVMLY
-504 NVTVNFEADSI
+504 NVNAVFEADSI
-515 KPTDY
+515 QKNEA
-520 YVGNIKPGE
+520 YVGNIEPGKS
-529 TGNVDTMLSGIA
+529 GNVDTMINGIA
-541 ATADDGTVHV
+541 PTTDDGKVKLSIT
-551 IINYEDENGQP
+551 YEDENGKVST
-562 AEPVEKELTLLVE
+562 VEKEIQLMVNEDQSMDESNVDDTWSSDD
-575 EEVQEDW
+575 VQ
-582 NMDVPEDMDVS
+582 PEPSTTD
-593 GQPASGANNKLLLA
+593 KLKHLA
-607 GGGVAFVAVI
+607 IPVGIVGVVLAAVI
-617 AAIVF
+617 LVVIRR
-622 AVKFIKKRKEAKQQ
+622 KKKKAGM
-636 KDDENEIS
+636 DDEIL

>member
-1 MKIKGLRWM
+1 M

-75 MNMEDKDWIETEI
+75 MNMEDKDWVETEI

-184 YAKTIMA
+184 YAKTMMA

-220 PTPSANYSEVMN
+220 STPSANYSEVMN

-370 LKVRMKNASNSIVAS
+370 LKVRMKNASNSIAAS

-451 FKNAEESIIVD
+451 FKNAKEA
-462 IPVKQYARLST
+462 VKIAVGLKQEARLNT
-473 SNMDVMPD
+473 GTIEVMPD
-481 SMTVGSE
+481 AISVGEE
-488 SNVMFGINNT
+488 SNVMFSINNT
-498 GKVVLY
+498 GKVMLY
-504 NVTVNFEADSI
+504 NVNAVFEADSI
-515 KPTDY
+515 QKNEA
-520 YVGNIKPGE
+520 YVGNIEPGKS
-529 TGNVDTMLSGIA
+529 GNVDTMINGIA
-541 ATADDGTVHV
+541 PTMDDGKVKLSIT
-551 IINYEDENGQP
+551 YEDENGKVST
-562 AEPVEKELTLLVE
+562 VEKEIQLMVN
-575 EEVQEDW
+575 EDQS
-582 NMDVPEDMDVS
+582 MDESNVDDTWSSDDIQPEPSTTD
-593 GQPASGANNKLLLA
+593 KLKHLA
-607 GGGVAFVAVI
+607 IPVGIVGVVLAAVI
-617 AAIVF
+617 LVVIRR
-622 AVKFIKKRKEAKQQ
+622 KKKKAGM
-636 KDDENEIS
+636 DDEIL

>member
-1 MKIKGLRWM
+1 M

-75 MNMEDKDWIETEI
+75 MNMEDKDWVETEI

-117 VQSMKTIYPFE
+117 VQSRKTIYPFE

-253 LSEDITKF
+253 LSEDIAKF

-319 VEDTFYVRV
+319 IEDTFYVRV

-370 LKVRMKNASNSIVAS
+370 LKVRMKNASNSIAAS

-451 FKNAEESIIVD
+451 FKNAKEA
-462 IPVKQYARLST
+462 VKIAVGLKQEARLNT
-473 SNMDVMPD
+473 GTIEVMPD
-481 SMTVGSE
+481 AISVGEE
-488 SNVMFGINNT
+488 SNVMFSINNT
-498 GKVVLY
+498 GKVMLY
-504 NVTVNFEADSI
+504 NVNAVFEADSI
-515 KPTDY
+515 QKNEA
-520 YVGNIKPGE
+520 YVGNIEPGKS
-529 TGNVDTMLSGIA
+529 GNVDTMINGIA
-541 ATADDGTVHV
+541 PTTDDGKVKLSIT
-551 IINYEDENGQP
+551 YEDENGKVST
-562 AEPVEKELTLLVE
+562 VEKEIQLMVNEDQSMDESNVDDTWSSDD
-575 EEVQEDW
+575 VQ
-582 NMDVPEDMDVS
+582 PEPSTTD
-593 GQPASGANNKLLLA
+593 KLKHLA
-607 GGGVAFVAVI
+607 IPVGIVGVVLAAVI
-617 AAIVF
+617 LVVIRR
-622 AVKFIKKRKEAKQQ
+622 KKKKAGM
-636 KDDENEIS
+636 DDEIL

>member
-1 MKIKGLRWM
+1 M

-253 LSEDITKF
+253 LSEDIAKF

-319 VEDTFYVRV
+319 IEDTFYVRV

-451 FKNAEESIIVD
+451 FKNAKEA
-462 IPVKQYARLST
+462 VKIAVGLKQEARLNT
-473 SNMDVMPD
+473 GTIEVMPD
-481 SMTVGSE
+481 AISVGEE
-488 SNVMFGINNT
+488 SNVMFSINNT
-498 GKVVLY
+498 GKVMLY
-504 NVTVNFEADSI
+504 NVNAVFEADSI
-515 KPTDY
+515 QKNEA
-520 YVGNIKPGE
+520 YVGNIEPGKS
-529 TGNVDTMLSGIA
+529 GNVDTMINGIA
-541 ATADDGTVHV
+541 PTMDDGKVKLSIT
-551 IINYEDENGQP
+551 YEDENGKVST
-562 AEPVEKELTLLVE
+562 VEKEIQLMVNEDQSMDESNVDDTWSSDD
-575 EEVQEDW
+575 VQ
-582 NMDVPEDMDVS
+582 PEPSTTD
-593 GQPASGANNKLLLA
+593 KLKHLA
-607 GGGVAFVAVI
+607 IPVGIVGVVLAAVI
-617 AAIVF
+617 LVVIRR
-622 AVKFIKKRKEAKQQ
+622 KKKKAGM
-636 KDDENEIS
+636 DDEIL

>member
-1 MKIKGLRWM
+1 M

-30 KETTEAAET
+30 KETTEAVET

-128 VTDSLNRHYK
+128 VTDSLNSHYK

-253 LSEDITKF
+253 LSEDIAKF

-451 FKNAEESIIVD
+451 FKNAKEA
-462 IPVKQYARLST
+462 VKIAVGLKQEARLNT
-473 SNMDVMPD
+473 GTIEVMPD
-481 SMTVGSE
+481 AISVGEE
-488 SNVMFGINNT
+488 SNVMFSINNT
-498 GKVVLY
+498 GKVMLY
-504 NVTVNFEADSI
+504 NVNAVFEADSI
-515 KPTDY
+515 QKNEA
-520 YVGNIKPGE
+520 YVGNIEPGKS
-529 TGNVDTMLSGIA
+529 GNVDTMINGIA
-541 ATADDGTVHV
+541 PTTDDGKVKLSIT
-551 IINYEDENGQP
+551 YEDENGKVST
-562 AEPVEKELTLLVE
+562 VEKEIQLMVNEDQSMDESNVDDTWNSDD
-575 EEVQEDW
+575 VQ
-582 NMDVPEDMDVS
+582 PEPSTTD
-593 GQPASGANNKLLLA
+593 KLKHLA
-607 GGGVAFVAVI
+607 IPVGIVGVVLAAVI
-617 AAIVF
+617 LVVIRR
-622 AVKFIKKRKEAKQQ
+622 KKKKAGM
-636 KDDENEIS
+636 DDEIL

>member
-1 MKIKGLRWM
+1 M

-191 WIETKKTTGTSETNE
+191 WIETKKTTGTSETDE
-206 DNSEPVAFALGENQ
+206 DSSEPVAFALGENQ
-220 PTPSANYSEVMN
+220 STPSANYSEVMN

-244 AYDVRVDME
+244 AYDVRVDMV

-319 VEDTFYVRV
+319 IEDTFYVRV

-370 LKVRMKNASNSIVAS
+370 LKVRMKNASNSIAAS

-451 FKNAEESIIVD
+451 FKNAKEA
-462 IPVKQYARLST
+462 VKIAVGLKQEARLNT
-473 SNMDVMPD
+473 GTIEVMPD
-481 SMTVGSE
+481 AISVGEE
-488 SNVMFGINNT
+488 SNVMFSINNT
-498 GKVVLY
+498 GKVMLY
-504 NVTVNFEADSI
+504 NVNAVFEADSI
-515 KPTDY
+515 QKNEA
-520 YVGNIKPGE
+520 YVGNIEPGKS
-529 TGNVDTMLSGIA
+529 GNVDTMINGIA
-541 ATADDGTVHV
+541 PTTDDGKVKLSIT
-551 IINYEDENGQP
+551 YEDENGKVST
-562 AEPVEKELTLLVE
+562 VEKEIQLMVNEDQSMDESNVDDTWSSDDIQPEPSTTDKLKHLAIPVGIVGVVLAVVILV
-575 EEVQEDW
+575 VIRR
-582 NMDVPEDMDVS
+582 
-593 GQPASGANNKLLLA
+593 KKKKA
-607 GGGVAFVAVI
+607 GM
-617 AAIVF
+617 
-622 AVKFIKKRKEAKQQ
+622 
-636 KDDENEIS
+636 DDEIL

>member
-1 MKIKGLRWM
+1 M

-75 MNMEDKDWIETEI
+75 MNMEDKDWVETEI

-191 WIETKKTTGTSETNE
+191 WIETKKTTGTSETDE
-206 DNSEPVAFALGENQ
+206 DSSEPVAFALGENQ
-220 PTPSANYSEVMN
+220 STPSANYSEVMN

-319 VEDTFYVRV
+319 IEDTFYVRV

-370 LKVRMKNASNSIVAS
+370 LKVRMKNASNSIAAS

-451 FKNAEESIIVD
+451 FKNAKEA
-462 IPVKQYARLST
+462 VKIAVGLKQEARLNT
-473 SNMDVMPD
+473 GTIEVMPD
-481 SMTVGSE
+481 AISVGEE
-488 SNVMFGINNT
+488 SNVMFSINNT
-498 GKVVLY
+498 GKVMLY
-504 NVTVNFEADSI
+504 NVNAVFEADSI
-515 KPTDY
+515 QKNEC
-520 YVGNIKPGE
+520 YVGNIEPGKS
-529 TGNVDTMLSGIA
+529 GNVDTMINGIA
-541 ATADDGTVHV
+541 PTMDDGKVKLSIT
-551 IINYEDENGQP
+551 YEDENGK
-562 AEPVEKELTLLVE
+562 VYTFEKEIQLMVNEDQSMDESNVDDTWSSDD
-575 EEVQEDW
+575 VQ
-582 NMDVPEDMDVS
+582 PEPSTTD
-593 GQPASGANNKLLLA
+593 KLKHLA
-607 GGGVAFVAVI
+607 IPVGIVGVVLAAVI
-617 AAIVF
+617 LVVIRR
-622 AVKFIKKRKEAKQQ
+622 KKKKAGM
-636 KDDENEIS
+636 DDEIL

>member
-75 MNMEDKDWIETEI
+75 MNMEDKDWVETEI

-191 WIETKKTTGTSETNE
+191 WIETKKTTGTSETDE
-206 DNSEPVAFALGENQ
+206 DSSEPVAFALGENQ
-220 PTPSANYSEVMN
+220 STPSANYSEVMN
-232 FDVNVRNTGYKT
+232 FDINVRNTGYKT

-370 LKVRMKNASNSIVAS
+370 LKVRMKNASNSIAAS

-393 ETVSDSPVFTT
+393 EAVSDSPVFTT

-451 FKNAEESIIVD
+451 FKNAKEA
-462 IPVKQYARLST
+462 VKIAVGLKQEARLNT
-473 SNMDVMPD
+473 GTIEVMPD
-481 SMTVGSE
+481 AISVGEE
-488 SNVMFGINNT
+488 SNVMFSINNT
-498 GKVVLY
+498 GKVMLY
-504 NVTVNFEADSI
+504 NVNAVFEADSI
-515 KPTDY
+515 QKNEA
-520 YVGNIKPGE
+520 YVGNIEPGKS
-529 TGNVDTMLSGIA
+529 GNVDTMINGIA
-541 ATADDGTVHV
+541 PTTDDGKVKLSIT
-551 IINYEDENGQP
+551 YEDENGKVST
-562 AEPVEKELTLLVE
+562 VEKEIQLMVNDDQSMDESNVDDTWNSDD
-575 EEVQEDW
+575 VQ
-582 NMDVPEDMDVS
+582 PEPSTTD
-593 GQPASGANNKLLLA
+593 KLKHLA
-607 GGGVAFVAVI
+607 IPVGIVGVVLAAVI
-617 AAIVF
+617 LVVIRR
-622 AVKFIKKRKEAKQQ
+622 KKKKAGM
-636 KDDENEIS
+636 DDEIL

>member
-1 MKIKGLRWM
+1 M

-75 MNMEDKDWIETEI
+75 MNMEDKDWVETEI

-328 YGKDEDDSLDS
+328 YGKDENDSLDS

-370 LKVRMKNASNSIVAS
+370 LKVRMKNASNSIAAS

-393 ETVSDSPVFTT
+393 EAVSDSPVFTT

-451 FKNAEESIIVD
+451 FKNAKEA
-462 IPVKQYARLST
+462 VKIAVGLKQEARLNT
-473 SNMDVMPD
+473 GTIEVMPD
-481 SMTVGSE
+481 AISVGEE
-488 SNVMFGINNT
+488 SNVMFSINNT
-498 GKVVLY
+498 GKVMLY
-504 NVTVNFEADSI
+504 NVNAVFEADSI
-515 KPTDY
+515 QKNEA
-520 YVGNIKPGE
+520 YVGNIEPGKS
-529 TGNVDTMLSGIA
+529 GNVDTMINGIA
-541 ATADDGTVHV
+541 PTTDDGKVKLSIT
-551 IINYEDENGQP
+551 YEDENGKVST
-562 AEPVEKELTLLVE
+562 VEKEIQLMVNEDQSMDESNIDDTWNSDD
-575 EEVQEDW
+575 VQ
-582 NMDVPEDMDVS
+582 PEPSTTD
-593 GQPASGANNKLLLA
+593 KLKHLA
-607 GGGVAFVAVI
+607 IPVGIVGVVLAAVI
-617 AAIVF
+617 LVVIRR
-622 AVKFIKKRKEAKQQ
+622 KKKKAGM
-636 KDDENEIS
+636 DDEIL

>member
-253 LSEDITKF
+253 LSEDIAKF

-319 VEDTFYVRV
+319 IEDTFYVRV
-328 YGKDEDDSLDS
+328 YGKDEADSLDS

-451 FKNAEESIIVD
+451 FKNAKEA
-462 IPVKQYARLST
+462 VKIAVGLKQEARLNT
-473 SNMDVMPD
+473 GTIEVMPD
-481 SMTVGSE
+481 AISVGEE
-488 SNVMFGINNT
+488 SNVMFSINNT
-498 GKVVLY
+498 GKVMLY
-504 NVTVNFEADSI
+504 NVNAVFEADSI
-515 KPTDY
+515 QKNEA
-520 YVGNIKPGE
+520 YVGNIEPGKS
-529 TGNVDTMLSGIA
+529 GNVDTMINGIA
-541 ATADDGTVHV
+541 PTTDDGKVKLSIT
-551 IINYEDENGQP
+551 YEDENGKVST
-562 AEPVEKELTLLVE
+562 VEKEIQLMVNEDQSMDESNVDDTWSSDD
-575 EEVQEDW
+575 VQ
-582 NMDVPEDMDVS
+582 PEPSTTD
-593 GQPASGANNKLLLA
+593 KLKHLA
-607 GGGVAFVAVI
+607 IPVGIVGVVLAAVI
-617 AAIVF
+617 LVVIRR
-622 AVKFIKKRKEAKQQ
+622 KKKKAGM
-636 KDDENEIS
+636 DDEIL

>member
-15 ACMLMGA
+15 ACMLMGV

-75 MNMEDKDWIETEI
+75 MNMEDKDWVETEI

-191 WIETKKTTGTSETNE
+191 WIETKKTTGTSETDE
-206 DNSEPVAFALGENQ
+206 DSSEPVAFALGENQ
-220 PTPSANYSEVMN
+220 STPSANYSEVMN

-370 LKVRMKNASNSIVAS
+370 LKVRMKNASNSIAAS

-393 ETVSDSPVFTT
+393 EAVSDSPVFTT

-451 FKNAEESIIVD
+451 FKNAKEA
-462 IPVKQYARLST
+462 VKIAVGLKQEARLNT
-473 SNMDVMPD
+473 GTIEVMPD
-481 SMTVGSE
+481 AISVGEE
-488 SNVMFGINNT
+488 SNVMFSINNT
-498 GKVVLY
+498 GKVMLY
-504 NVTVNFEADSI
+504 NVNAVFEADSI
-515 KPTDY
+515 QKNEA
-520 YVGNIKPGE
+520 YVGNIEPGKS
-529 TGNVDTMLSGIA
+529 GNVDTMINGIA
-541 ATADDGTVHV
+541 PTTDDGKVKLSIT
-551 IINYEDENGQP
+551 YEDENGKVST
-562 AEPVEKELTLLVE
+562 VEKEIQLMVNEDQSMDESNVDDTWNSDD
-575 EEVQEDW
+575 VQ
-582 NMDVPEDMDVS
+582 PEPSTTD
-593 GQPASGANNKLLLA
+593 KLKHLA
-607 GGGVAFVAVI
+607 IPVGIVGVVLAAVI
-617 AAIVF
+617 LVVIRR
-622 AVKFIKKRKEAKQQ
+622 KKKKAGM
-636 KDDENEIS
+636 DDEIL

>member
-191 WIETKKTTGTSETNE
+191 WIETKKTTGTSETDE
-206 DNSEPVAFALGENQ
+206 DSSEPVAFALGENQ

-253 LSEDITKF
+253 LSEDIAKF

-451 FKNAEESIIVD
+451 FKNAKEA
-462 IPVKQYARLST
+462 VKIAVGLKQEARLNT
-473 SNMDVMPD
+473 GTIEVMPD
-481 SMTVGSE
+481 AISVGEE
-488 SNVMFGINNT
+488 SNVMFSINNT
-498 GKVVLY
+498 GKVMLY
-504 NVTVNFEADSI
+504 NVNAVFEADSI
-515 KPTDY
+515 QKNEA
-520 YVGNIKPGE
+520 YVGNIEPGKS
-529 TGNVDTMLSGIA
+529 GNVDTMINGIA
-541 ATADDGTVHV
+541 PTTDDGKVKLSIT
-551 IINYEDENGQP
+551 YEDENGKVST
-562 AEPVEKELTLLVE
+562 VEKEIQLMVNEDQSMDESNVDDTWNSDD
-575 EEVQEDW
+575 VQ
-582 NMDVPEDMDVS
+582 PEPSTTD
-593 GQPASGANNKLLLA
+593 KLKHLA
-607 GGGVAFVAVI
+607 IPVGIVGVVLAAVI
-617 AAIVF
+617 LVVIRR
-622 AVKFIKKRKEAKQQ
+622 KKKKAGM
-636 KDDENEIS
+636 DDEIL

>member
-1 MKIKGLRWM
+1 M

-75 MNMEDKDWIETEI
+75 MNMEDKDWVETEI

-220 PTPSANYSEVMN
+220 STPSANYSEVMN

-253 LSEDITKF
+253 LSEDIAKF

-273 MGNMNPDQTVAVPF
+273 MGNMNPDQTVAIPF

-319 VEDTFYVRV
+319 IEDTFYVRV
-328 YGKDEDDSLDS
+328 YGKDEGDSLDS

-370 LKVRMKNASNSIVAS
+370 LKVRMKNASNSIAAS

-393 ETVSDSPVFTT
+393 EAVSDSPVFTT

-451 FKNAEESIIVD
+451 FKNAKEA
-462 IPVKQYARLST
+462 VKIAVGLKQEARLNT
-473 SNMDVMPD
+473 GTIEVMPD
-481 SMTVGSE
+481 AISVGEE
-488 SNVMFGINNT
+488 SNVMFSINNT
-498 GKVVLY
+498 GKVMLY
-504 NVTVNFEADSI
+504 NVNAVFEADSI
-515 KPTDY
+515 QKNEA
-520 YVGNIKPGE
+520 YVGNIEPGKS
-529 TGNVDTMLSGIA
+529 GNVDTMINGIA
-541 ATADDGTVHV
+541 PTADDGKVKLSIT
-551 IINYEDENGQP
+551 YEDENGKVST
-562 AEPVEKELTLLVE
+562 VEKEIQLMVN
-575 EEVQEDW
+575 EDQS
-582 NMDVPEDMDVS
+582 MDESNVDDTWSSDDIQPEPSTTD
-593 GQPASGANNKLLLA
+593 KLKHLA
-607 GGGVAFVAVI
+607 IPVGIVGVVLAAVI
-617 AAIVF
+617 LVVIRR
-622 AVKFIKKRKEAKQQ
+622 KKKKAGM
-636 KDDENEIS
+636 DDEIL

>member
-1 MKIKGLRWM
+1 M

-128 VTDSLNRHYK
+128 VTDSLNSHYK

-253 LSEDITKF
+253 LSEDIAKF

-328 YGKDEDDSLDS
+328 YGKDEGDSLDS

-370 LKVRMKNASNSIVAS
+370 LKVRMKNASNSIAAS

-393 ETVSDSPVFTT
+393 EAVSDSPVFTT

-451 FKNAEESIIVD
+451 FKNAKEA
-462 IPVKQYARLST
+462 VKIAVGLKQEARLNT
-473 SNMDVMPD
+473 GTIEVMPD
-481 SMTVGSE
+481 AISVGEE
-488 SNVMFGINNT
+488 SNVMFSINNT
-498 GKVVLY
+498 GKVMLY
-504 NVTVNFEADSI
+504 NVNAVFEADSI
-515 KPTDY
+515 QKNEA
-520 YVGNIKPGE
+520 YVGNIEPGKS
-529 TGNVDTMLSGIA
+529 GNVDTMINGIA
-541 ATADDGTVHV
+541 PTTDDGKVKLSIT
-551 IINYEDENGQP
+551 YEDENGKVST
-562 AEPVEKELTLLVE
+562 VEKEIQLMVNEDQSMDESNVDDTWNSDD
-575 EEVQEDW
+575 VQ
-582 NMDVPEDMDVS
+582 PEPSTTD
-593 GQPASGANNKLLLA
+593 KLKHLA
-607 GGGVAFVAVI
+607 IPVGIVGVVLAAVI
-617 AAIVF
+617 LVVIRR
-622 AVKFIKKRKEAKQQ
+622 KKKKAGM
-636 KDDENEIS
+636 DDEIL

>member
-1 MKIKGLRWM
+1 M

-253 LSEDITKF
+253 LSEDIAKF

-319 VEDTFYVRV
+319 IEETFYVRV

-451 FKNAEESIIVD
+451 FKNAKEA
-462 IPVKQYARLST
+462 VKIAVGLKQEARLNT
-473 SNMDVMPD
+473 GTIEVMPD
-481 SMTVGSE
+481 AISVGEE
-488 SNVMFGINNT
+488 SNVMFSINNT
-498 GKVVLY
+498 GKVMLY
-504 NVTVNFEADSI
+504 NVNAVFEADSI
-515 KPTDY
+515 QKNEA
-520 YVGNIKPGE
+520 YVGNIEPGKS
-529 TGNVDTMLSGIA
+529 GNVDTMINGIA
-541 ATADDGTVHV
+541 PTMDDGKVKLSIT
-551 IINYEDENGQP
+551 YEDENGKVST
-562 AEPVEKELTLLVE
+562 VEKEIQLMVN
-575 EEVQEDW
+575 EDQS
-582 NMDVPEDMDVS
+582 MDESNVDDTWSSDDIQPEPSTTD
-593 GQPASGANNKLLLA
+593 KLKHLA
-607 GGGVAFVAVI
+607 IPVGIVGVVLAAVI
-617 AAIVF
+617 LVVIRR
-622 AVKFIKKRKEAKQQ
+622 KKKKAGM
-636 KDDENEIS
+636 DDEIL